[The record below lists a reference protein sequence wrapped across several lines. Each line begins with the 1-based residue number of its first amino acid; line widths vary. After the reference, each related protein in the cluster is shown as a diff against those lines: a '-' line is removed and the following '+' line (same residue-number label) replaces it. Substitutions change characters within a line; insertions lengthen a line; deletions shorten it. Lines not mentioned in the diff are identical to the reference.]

1 MNAPHKPAST
11 PPPSQDT
18 AKEYQQ
24 LLRGQITSKQY
35 VEAVRSAVRARH
47 STAGRFLSRKA
58 S

>member
-1 MNAPHKPAST
+1 MKMQRKQVSS

-24 LLRGQITSKQY
+24 MLRGQITSKQY

-47 STAGRFLSRKA
+47 GATGRFAHRRA
-58 S
+58 A